1 MNPSQYSYDKYN
13 YWNIPLNELPTRGMF
28 YPKDTKIKMRSMS
41 VLDVKFLATYR
52 PELATEVC
60 NELLFKCSYLE
71 NIKLEDLYLPDRI
84 YLIFWIRNNSF
95 TNGSSYVFDIK
106 SCQHCTKPY
115 KAEVRLSDFKIK
127 YLDDMYANT
136 VYLSDFNVTM
146 PLTIP
151 KFSDSLYKPK
161 NEFEEMALWLDLNID
176 YKEKCKIV
184 ENMSGLDYASLYNTV
199 TNNFCGFEDEFQ
211 IYCPHCGGATPVKV
225 SLTDDNL
232 FTHFPLP
239 NILER
244 IARICKYAHL
254 QITNDWAWPE
264 VEIMEQIINKIYKEE
279 EAEYNKNNNTMTNSG
294 IPSNG
299 PLPQNFL
306 SH

>member
-1 MNPSQYSYDKYN
+1 MHPSQYSYDKYN

-28 YPKDTKIKMRSMS
+28 YPKDAKIKMRSMS

-95 TNGSSYVFDIK
+95 TNGSSYVFDVK
-106 SCQHCTKPY
+106 ECPECKAAY

-127 YLDDMYANT
+127 YLDKEFIKKI
-136 VYLSDFNVTM
+136 YLEDYNVEM

-161 NEFEEMALWLDLNID
+161 TYIEEMALWIDLDIPF
-176 YKEKCKIV
+176 KQKCNLV
-184 ENMSGLDYASLYNTV
+184 ENMSGFDSAKQFHTIQ
-199 TNNFCGFEDEFQ
+199 NNFCGFAKEFL
-211 IYCPHCGGATPVKV
+211 IHCLYCGGTMPI
-225 SLTDDNL
+225 SIDLSDDNL
-232 FTHFPLP
+232 FTFFPLP
-239 NILER
+239 NVLER

-264 VEIMEQIINKIYKEE
+264 VEVMEQVINKIYKEE
-279 EAEYNKNNNTMTNSG
+279 EAELNKNNHTMTN
-294 IPSNG
+294 NG
-299 PLPQNFL
+299 MAPQNFL
-306 SH
+306 PH

>member
-13 YWNIPLNELPTRGMF
+13 YWNIPLSELPTRGKF
-28 YPKDTKIKMRSMS
+28 YPKNAIIKMRSMS

-71 NIKLEDLYLPDRI
+71 NIRLEDLYLPDRI

-106 SCQHCTKPY
+106 ECQHCKNSY

-127 YLDDMYANT
+127 YLDNNFIKS
-136 VYLSDFNVTM
+136 VYLSDYNVEM
-146 PLTIP
+146 PITIP
-151 KFSDSLYKPK
+151 KFNDSLYKPK
-161 NEFEEMALWLDLNID
+161 SYIEDMALWIDLNIS
-176 YKEKCKIV
+176 YEEKCRLV
-184 ENMSGLDYASLYNTV
+184 ENMSGLDSSELYNV
-199 TNNFCGFEDEFQ
+199 IKNNFCGFDEEFQ
-211 IYCPHCGGATPVKV
+211 IYCPHCGGTMPVKIA
-225 SLTDDNL
+225 LTDDNL
-232 FTHFPLP
+232 FTFVPLP

-254 QITNDWAWPE
+254 QITNDWSWPE
-264 VEIMEQIINKIYKEE
+264 VEVMEQVINKIYKEE
-279 EAEYNKNNNTMTNSG
+279 EAEMNKGNQSLQNQ
-294 IPSNG
+294 IPPNIMR
-299 PLPQNFL
+299 QQ
-306 SH
+306 

>member
-28 YPKDTKIKMRSMS
+28 YPKDAKIKMRSMS

-95 TNGSSYVFDIK
+95 TNGSSYVFDVK
-106 SCQHCTKPY
+106 ECPECKTAY

-127 YLDDMYANT
+127 YLDKEF
-136 VYLSDFNVTM
+136 VKKIYLEDYNVEM

-161 NEFEEMALWLDLNID
+161 TYIEEMALWIDLDIPF
-176 YKEKCKIV
+176 KQKCNLV
-184 ENMSGLDYASLYNTV
+184 ENMTGLDSAKLLNTIE
-199 TNNFCGFEDEFQ
+199 NNFCGFDKEFL
-211 IYCPHCGGATPVKV
+211 IHCPHCGGTMPI
-225 SLTDDNL
+225 SIDLSDDNL
-232 FTHFPLP
+232 FTFFPLP
-239 NILER
+239 NVLER

-264 VEIMEQIINKIYKEE
+264 VEVMEQVINKIYKEE
-279 EAEYNKNNNTMTNSG
+279 EAELNKNNHTMTN
-294 IPSNG
+294 NG
-299 PLPQNFL
+299 MVPQNFL
-306 SH
+306 PH